1 MNDNPD
7 GFSAEQFWAIVRQT
21 YQISRSSASGAIDA
35 GRSAL
40 KYFEAADFH
49 ILNDLTSHDII
60 QAYCFLCKTL
70 SSAYIH
76 LTDYASAAQ
85 IINNMEQKA
94 RQYNITPYI
103 ICAKRIGAKI
113 EDKYG
118 STAVALSLL
127 DDAFAISDI
136 NESEQIR
143 EIIALYATKGY
154 ILCNIGEYP
163 EAVAALQR
171 ADDMLFEPHNFDLN
185 IHSEILQVSG
195 NIQMRLQKPD
205 IALRYYRQSFS
216 EKQKSGDILG
226 AARILGNIFIA
237 LISQNDIEQIE
248 NILPQLNETF
258 SKTDDKLG
266 SAITHINIGAFFLKN
281 KWYDNAN
288 RVLFSALSSLENCS
302 DDYNS
307 SICHFYLAQLYN
319 SKDWPLYSSESALEY
334 IQSAYLL
341 VSDKHGFTHYIA
353 NIEKVWSEI
362 CESSGDIFGALQ
374 HFKQYN
380 NFEKQ
385 VLNEKSERSIHELN
399 TKHEIEIIERERIA
413 TDRLLY
419 KMLPA
424 VIVPRMKNGEKIAD
438 YFDSASIM
446 FADMENFTTFSQL
459 ITPEQLIDILGVVF
473 EVFDETIQAY
483 GCEKIKTIGDSYM
496 AVSGVPVFYDN
507 HAERM
512 ASAILIIRDT
522 LSERIV
528 SYINDIADNLPPIHF
543 RYGLHTGHIIA
554 GIVGQERSLYDIYGD
569 SVNIAA
575 RMESSGVSDTIQ
587 CSEGFV
593 QHFIAR
599 GNGIILSGSSA
610 KRFASE
616 NNNTMFSRF
625 YFRERGIINIKGK
638 GNMKT
643 YFLEFAE

>member
-1 MNDNPD
+1 
-7 GFSAEQFWAIVRQT
+7 
-21 YQISRSSASGAIDA
+21 
-35 GRSAL
+35 
-40 KYFEAADFH
+40 
-49 ILNDLTSHDII
+49 
-60 QAYCFLCKTL
+60 
-70 SSAYIH
+70 
-76 LTDYASAAQ
+76 
-85 IINNMEQKA
+85 
-94 RQYNITPYI
+94 
-103 ICAKRIGAKI
+103 
-113 EDKYG
+113 
-118 STAVALSLL
+118 
-127 DDAFAISDI
+127 
-136 NESEQIR
+136 
-143 EIIALYATKGY
+143 
-154 ILCNIGEYP
+154 
-163 EAVAALQR
+163 
-171 ADDMLFEPHNFDLN
+171 
-185 IHSEILQVSG
+185 
-195 NIQMRLQKPD
+195 
-205 IALRYYRQSFS
+205 
-216 EKQKSGDILG
+216 
-226 AARILGNIFIA
+226 
-237 LISQNDIEQIE
+237 
-248 NILPQLNETF
+248 
-258 SKTDDKLG
+258 
-266 SAITHINIGAFFLKN
+266 
-281 KWYDNAN
+281 
-288 RVLFSALSSLENCS
+288 
-302 DDYNS
+302 
-307 SICHFYLAQLYN
+307 
-319 SKDWPLYSSESALEY
+319 
-334 IQSAYLL
+334 AYLL